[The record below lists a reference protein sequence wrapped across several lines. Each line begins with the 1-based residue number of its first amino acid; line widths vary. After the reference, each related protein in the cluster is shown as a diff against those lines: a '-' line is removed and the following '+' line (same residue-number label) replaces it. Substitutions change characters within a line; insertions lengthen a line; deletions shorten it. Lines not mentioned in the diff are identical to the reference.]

1 MAVRSIASSAH
12 ARQSKTAFDCMVE
25 DLFNNPELMEWCEV
39 DGKEVSCIA
48 SALTES
54 PSFTAFGT
62 DYGVSFFLRFL
73 ESDWKQLGDVR
84 HITYRGRC
92 YRIVQQELDS
102 AGLTRHIYLKSS
114 EEPLR

>member
-12 ARQSKTAFDCMVE
+12 ARQPRTAFDCMVE
-25 DLFNNPELMEWCEV
+25 DLFNNPELLEWCEV

-48 SALTES
+48 SALTEL

>member
-25 DLFNNPELMEWCEV
+25 DLFNNPELLEWCEV

-84 HITYRGRC
+84 RGRC

-114 EEPLR
+114 EEPQR